1 MKPSTRELLKSL
13 ALGIA
18 ALAGLI
24 LWLKY
29 QPSPPADWSEKGAG
43 EALCPGFTDAD
54 QPQSVTIL
62 RPKETDG
69 EMALSEIRLAREK
82 DGWVVKNAE
91 DAPADSPDRMAAVLA
106 PLRRLTVLSGLGE
119 INSRT
124 DEAAVLEF
132 HRSCRLLDPADAAQ
146 ADLAHAGVRLT
157 VSGREGETFA
167 DLIIGDVPEGS
178 ARERDIRYVR
188 PAGEDAVFT
197 ADFSGESL
205 GESGQEKALPYLDR
219 LSTDPIDWMNRDLL
233 RVSRWN
239 IARMTLYEIAIDSS
253 GTILRHRALT
263 AAQDPEKSLG
273 RVWEL
278 VRLIT
283 FDADGKPA
291 ETEINDGNRE
301 TDNASLNEQAE
312 QITHLRFG
320 RLVRLPAELAGPAAA
335 GRPMSEWTEHAGL
348 LAPMGFQFD
357 DHDPADPDS
366 VEPFLLGAEGT
377 ASLSMKGGLRLTVL
391 FGRETSA
398 GQAVLVIPSL
408 DEELL
413 AKPEPIPVPDGADE
427 AQIRQI
433 SDENRLRESEYAL
446 SRGEAESALQ
456 QARHRFG
463 GWVFFLDGE

>member
-18 ALAGLI
+18 ALIGLV

-29 QPSPPADWSEKGAG
+29 QPAPPADWSEKGAG
-43 EALCPGFTDAD
+43 EALCPGFADTDELRE
-54 QPQSVTIL
+54 VTIL
-62 RPKETDG
+62 RPKEADG
-69 EMALSEIRLAREK
+69 ETVLSEIRLAREK

-91 DAPADSPDRMAAVLA
+91 DAPADSPDRMTAVLA
-106 PLRRLTVLSGLGE
+106 PLRRLTVLSSLGE
-119 INSRT
+119 INGRT
-124 DEAAVLEF
+124 DEAATLEF
-132 HRSCRLLDPADAAQ
+132 HRSCRLIDPAGAAPS
-146 ADLAHAGVRLT
+146 DLPHAGVRLT

-178 ARERDIRYVR
+178 AKDRDIRYVR

-205 GESGQEKALPYLDR
+205 GETGQEKALPYLER

-233 RVSRWN
+233 RISRWN
-239 IARMTLYEIAIDSS
+239 IARMTLYEIAVDSS

-278 VRLIT
+278 VRLVT
-283 FDADGKPA
+283 FDADGKPSPA
-291 ETEINDGNRE
+291 EITDENRE
-301 TDNASLNEQAE
+301 ADNASLNEQAE
-312 QITHLRFG
+312 QISHLRFD
-320 RLVRLPAELAGPAAA
+320 RLVRLPPELADTAGA
-335 GRPMSEWTEHAGL
+335 GRPMSEWTAHADL
-348 LAPMGFQFD
+348 LAPLGFRFD

-391 FGRETSA
+391 FGRDTSS

-413 AKPEPIPVPDGADE
+413 AKPEPVPVPDGADE
-427 AQIRQI
+427 AEAGRIAG
-433 SDENRLRESEYAL
+433 ENRLRESEYAL
-446 SRGEAESALQ
+446 NRGEAESALR
-456 QARHRFG
+456 QARQRFG
-463 GWVFFLDGE
+463 GWVFFLGGE

>member
-43 EALCPGFTDAD
+43 EALCPGFTDTD

-62 RPKETDG
+62 RPEETDG
-69 EMALSEIRLAREK
+69 ETALSEIRLAREK

-106 PLRRLTVLSGLGE
+106 PLRRLTVLS
-119 INSRT
+119 
-124 DEAAVLEF
+124 
-132 HRSCRLLDPADAAQ
+132 
-146 ADLAHAGVRLT
+146 GVRLT